1 MTTAL
6 LSAELSEMS
15 GKTGHRPA
23 RLGPLSVVE
32 FDLPESLEASEPP
45 EARGLRR
52 DGVRLMAAR
61 RHDQRLE
68 HAWFADLPRF
78 LEAGDLLVVN
88 TSATLPAAVDAVA
101 HDGTALEMHI
111 STSLPAGLTVIE
123 LRKAARPA
131 SLPWTGGCNG
141 STLRLP
147 GGASADLLAPFGTP
161 GRLWV
166 ALLHLDEPL
175 AIWLANHGR
184 PIRYRHVPEEWPL
197 TSYQTVFAGEP
208 GSAEMPSAAR
218 PFTAELVTRLVS
230 AGIGVTPLL
239 LHTGVSSQEAHELPY
254 PEYYRVPGSTAEL
267 VNSTHRRGGRVIA
280 VGTTVV
286 RALETV
292 ADGRGRVHPGEG
304 WTETVVTA
312 DRGVTTT
319 DGLITGW
326 HEPAATHLAML
337 EAIAG
342 RALLERSYAA
352 ALAAGYRW
360 HEFGDSH
367 LILP

>member
-6 LSAELSEMS
+6 LSAVSSKS
-15 GKTGHRPA
+15 GQRPAESA

-52 DGVRLMAAR
+52 DGVRLMAAW
-61 RHDQRLE
+61 RHDQRVE
-68 HAWFADLPRF
+68 HARFADLPRF

-101 HDGTALEMHI
+101 PDGTALEMHV
-111 STSLPAGLTVIE
+111 STSLHAGLTVIE
-123 LRKAARPA
+123 LRRAARPA
-131 SLPWTGGCNG
+131 SVPWTVGCNG
-141 STLRLP
+141 STVRLP

-175 AIWLANHGR
+175 AMWLAHHGR
-184 PIRYRHVPEEWPL
+184 PIRYRHVPKEWPL
-197 TSYQTVFAGEP
+197 AAYQTIFAGEP

-230 AGIGVTPLL
+230 AGIGVAPLV
-239 LHTGVSSQEAHELPY
+239 LHTGVSSQEAQELPY
-254 PEYYRVPGSTAEL
+254 PEYYRVPGSSAEL

-304 WTETVVTA
+304 WAETVVTPE
-312 DRGVTTT
+312 RGVTAIG
-319 DGLITGW
+319 GLITGW

-352 ALAAGYRW
+352 ALAGGYRW

>member
-6 LSAELSEMS
+6 LSAVSAETGPRRAGS
-15 GKTGHRPA
+15 G
-23 RLGPLSVVE
+23 GPGPFPVVE

-52 DGVRLMAAR
+52 DEVRLMVAW

-68 HAWFADLPRF
+68 HAQFADLPSF
-78 LEAGDLLVVN
+78 VDAGDLLVVN

-101 HDGTALEMHI
+101 PDGTCLEMHV
-111 STSLPAGLTVIE
+111 STSLPAGLTVVE
-123 LRKAARPA
+123 LRRAARPA
-131 SLPWTGGCNG
+131 SLPWSAGSSG
-141 STLRLP
+141 STVALP
-147 GGASADLLAPFGTP
+147 DGATADLLAPFGTP

-166 ALLHLDEPL
+166 ALLHLGEPL
-175 AIWLANHGR
+175 AAWLAHHGR
-184 PIRYRHVPEEWPL
+184 PIRYRHVPDEWPL
-197 TSYQTVFAGEP
+197 ASYQTVFAGEP

-218 PFTAELVTRLVS
+218 PFTAELVTRLVA
-230 AGIGVTPLL
+230 AGVGVAPLL

-254 PEYYRVPGSTAEL
+254 PEYYRMPGSSAEL
-267 VNSTHRRGGRVIA
+267 VNSTRRRGGRVIA

-292 ADGRGRVHPGEG
+292 ADGRGLVHPGEG
-304 WTETVVTA
+304 WTETVVTP
-312 DRGVTTT
+312 DRGVVAV

-360 HEFGDSH
+360 HEFGDSQ